1 MRDKTILANYRRE
14 ISLKNRIVKSKK
26 NYNRKKEKANALKV
40 R

>member
-26 NYNRKKEKANALKV
+26 IYNRKKEKANALKV